1 MAAVRADIWNVEDH
15 LEICHQG
22 GVSTMEIIKDKMLA
36 ANGIEIVMIDIEK
49 DGYYNPDLKMM
60 FINKNLDET
69 KQKEIIKALKERE
82 RIEK

>member
-1 MAAVRADIWNVEDH
+1 
-15 LEICHQG
+15 
-22 GVSTMEIIKDKMLA
+22 MEIIKDKMLA

>member
-36 ANGIEIVMIDIEK
+36 ANGTEIVMIDIEK